1 MTLAIFDL
9 DNTLL
14 TDDSDHLWGEYLCE
28 IGAVDQQIYQAKN
41 QFFYDQYKTGTL
53 NINEF
58 LAFALAPLAENTLS
72 DLEQWRASFIEKKI
86 LPIIPK
92 KSRQL
97 LQHHRDQGHYLLIIT
112 ATNLFVT
119 KLIAEILEVDHL
131 IATEPEYI
139 NGRYTGNVVG
149 TPCFQH
155 GKIERLND
163 WLKETDHT
171 LEGSYFYS
179 DSHNDIP
186 LLEVVSTAIAVDPD
200 ESLTAHAQQQGWEII
215 SLRD

>member
-28 IGAVDQQIYQAKN
+28 IGVVNQQEYQAKN
-41 QFFYDQYKTGTL
+41 QLFYDQYKIGTL

-58 LAFALAPLAENTLS
+58 LAFALAPLAENKLS
-72 DLEQWRASFIEKKI
+72 DLKQWRASFIEKKI

-139 NGRYTGNVVG
+139 NGRYTGNVAG

-163 WLKETDHT
+163 WLKGTDHT

-186 LLEVVSTAIAVDPD
+186 LLEIVSTAIAVDPD
-200 ESLTAHAQQQGWEII
+200 ENLTAHAQQQGWEII